1 MMAATRIVDLVSDH
15 SDKRYEL
22 AGRMAT
28 AIVEI
33 TAATGGCLPQDLNAR
48 GFTPDEVAKH
58 WHFAKSLA
66 AVEMT
71 LMNKRRNF
79 NGESI

>member
-1 MMAATRIVDLVSDH
+1 MMAAARIVELVSDDN
-15 SDKRYEL
+15 DKRYEPV
-22 AGRMAT
+22 GRMAT
-28 AIVEI
+28 VIVEV

-71 LMNKRRNF
+71 LMKKKQTL
-79 NGESI
+79 

>member
-1 MMAATRIVDLVSDH
+1 MMAANRIVDLVSDD
-15 SDKRYEL
+15 SDKRYEP

-28 AIVEI
+28 AIIEI
-33 TAATGGCLPQDLNAR
+33 TAAKGACLPQDLNES

-58 WHFAKSLA
+58 WHFAKSLV

-71 LMNKRRNF
+71 LMK
-79 NGESI
+79 EKKKL